1 MRKTTLLNALIVC
14 IFLLVNS
21 LNAQFES
28 GGFGGFQ
35 IQMMNFGSAG
45 FGIANGGS
53 GGATFGESGFIGGFG
68 YGGAVTRQNK
78 TVSMG
83 YGGILGGARIDLGDN
98 HKAAFGARIGLG
110 ALAKVEIDENNNQ
123 VISNSNFVRLEPNAI
138 YGYELISNFHLLL
151 QVGYSFNLVG
161 NLQNYDTPYFSVG
174 FILGMF

>member
-1 MRKTTLLNALIVC
+1 MKK
-14 IFLLVNS
+14 FLLTFSS
-21 LNAQFES
+21 LLSVIIATHSVCAQFES